1 MDSKSSSS
9 SSLHDNSGVRQTE
22 SITSIR
28 KHIIEGVKGVKD
40 FVKLMEFLNYVLGDC
55 SNCISD
61 VLIGDIE
68 GSDLYKLSEKS
79 VDDIN
84 LCKLINTNIG
94 DIAKAKIKDKI
105 KDKDYGILKT
115 SLVLKI
121 IKLFVERGLLS
132 KRSNTFYLLGSNKKL
147 SWLNIKQLKLKD
159 VETIPDGLKQEIFQ
173 IFGKK
178 YDILVY
184 IKALFWFFRKAVVDS
199 IISDLINIRIL
210 KSGGT
215 ITAISVGSTSL
226 TSDYDI
232 SIDATYKSSAYIID
246 NFGTF
251 IEKIFNDNS
260 ESLFDTNIYGASF
273 IKRDIEI
280 PVETPIKSLKNNI
293 NNVITNTFSNKHK
306 CKPDLYEFSYIKNTK
321 IDTPQKIWAYIKT
334 LLKLNTILKQD
345 DKLHDKLYSKL
356 ENAMNENNYFKSAQL
371 FVNKYE
377 SNIDNYKYVVN
388 RVGEYLKNNI
398 KIYDETYLISNFISF
413 VNYNGSETYL
423 TNGAFLDVVVNQ
435 QLCKN
440 GELIKL
446 DKVLYYIS
454 FIENISDL
462 MTHYHKKKYRNRCMD
477 ALNNFL
483 EKDIN
488 IFGENCKKYI
498 NDISEIQDKCE
509 KNILDCNSFKLMDKC
524 IDSIIEISKM
534 DDNGDIRETE
544 LFDSI
549 NFPANNKMDIED
561 ELEQII

>member
-1 MDSKSSSS
+1 MK
-9 SSLHDNSGVRQTE
+9 N
-22 SITSIR
+22 
-28 KHIIEGVKGVKD
+28 VKD
-40 FVKLMEFLNYVLGDC
+40 FVNLMEFLNYVLSDC

-68 GSDLYKLSEKS
+68 GSDLYKLSGKS
-79 VDDIN
+79 FDDIN
-84 LCKLINTNIG
+84 LCKLINTNLG
-94 DIAKAKIKDKI
+94 DIAKSKIN
-105 KDKDYGILKT
+105 DKDYGILKT

-121 IKLFVERGLLS
+121 IKLFVEKGLLS
-132 KRSNTFYLLGSNKKL
+132 KRNNTFYLLGSNKKL
-147 SWLNIKQLKLKD
+147 SWLNTKQLKLKD
-159 VETIPDGLKQEIFQ
+159 VESIPDGLKQEIFQ

-199 IISDLINIRIL
+199 IISDLINRRIL
-210 KSGGT
+210 KSVGA

-232 SIDATYKSSAYIID
+232 SIDATYKSSAYIIY

-280 PVETPIKSLKNNI
+280 PVETPIRSLKNDI
-293 NNVITNTFSNKHK
+293 NNMITNTFSNKHK
-306 CKPDLYEFSYIKNTK
+306 CNPDLDEFSYIKNTK
-321 IDTPQKIWAYIKT
+321 INTPQKIWAYIKT

-345 DKLHDKLYSKL
+345 DKLYDKLYSKL

-377 SNIDNYKYVVN
+377 SDIDNYKYIVN

-398 KIYDETYLISNFISF
+398 KIDDETYLISNFISF

-440 GELIKL
+440 GESIKL

-483 EKDIN
+483 EKNIN

-509 KNILDCNSFKLMDKC
+509 KNVLDCNSFKLMDKC

-549 NFPANNKMDIED
+549 IFPVDNKMDIED
-561 ELEQII
+561 ELGQII

>member
-1 MDSKSSSS
+1 
-9 SSLHDNSGVRQTE
+9 
-22 SITSIR
+22 
-28 KHIIEGVKGVKD
+28 VKKVED

-94 DIAKAKIKDKI
+94 DIAKAKI

-199 IISDLINIRIL
+199 IISDLINRRIL
-210 KSGGT
+210 KSGGA

-280 PVETPIKSLKNNI
+280 PVETPIKSLRNNI

-306 CKPDLYEFSYIKNTK
+306 CKPDLDEFSYIKNTK

-345 DKLHDKLYSKL
+345 DKLYDKLYSKL

-398 KIYDETYLISNFISF
+398 KIHDETYLISNFISF

-509 KNILDCNSFKLMDKC
+509 KNVLDCNSFKLMDKC

>member
-1 MDSKSSSS
+1 MDSKSNSS

-28 KHIIEGVKGVKD
+28 KHIIEGVKKVKD

-94 DIAKAKIKDKI
+94 DIAKAKIKDK
-105 KDKDYGILKT
+105 DYGILKT

-121 IKLFVERGLLS
+121 IKLFVERVLLS

-199 IISDLINIRIL
+199 IISDLINRRIL

-306 CKPDLYEFSYIKNTK
+306 CKPDLDEFSYIKNTK

>member
-1 MDSKSSSS
+1 MNSKSNSS
-9 SSLHDNSGVRQTE
+9 SSLHDNSDVRQTE

-28 KHIIEGVKGVKD
+28 QHIIEGMKNVKD
-40 FVKLMEFLNYVLGDC
+40 FVNLMEFLNYVLSDC

-68 GSDLYKLSEKS
+68 GSDLYKLSGKS
-79 VDDIN
+79 FEDIN
-84 LCKLINTNIG
+84 LCKLINTNLG
-94 DIAKAKIKDKI
+94 DIAKAKIN
-105 KDKDYGILKT
+105 DKDYRVLKT

-121 IKLFVERGLLS
+121 IKLFVEKGLLS
-132 KRSNTFYLLGSNKKL
+132 KRNNTFYLLGSNKKL
-147 SWLNIKQLKLKD
+147 SWLNTKQLKLKD
-159 VETIPDGLKQEIFQ
+159 VESIPDGLKQEIFQ

-199 IISDLINIRIL
+199 IISDLINRRIL
-210 KSGGT
+210 KSVGA

-232 SIDATYKSSAYIID
+232 SIDATYKSSAYIIY

-280 PVETPIKSLKNNI
+280 PVETPTISLKNNI
-293 NNVITNTFSNKHK
+293 NNMITNTFSNKHK
-306 CKPDLYEFSYIKNTK
+306 CNPDLDEFSYIKNTK
-321 IDTPQKIWAYIKT
+321 INTPQKIWAYIKT

-345 DKLHDKLYSKL
+345 DKLYDKLYSKL

-377 SNIDNYKYVVN
+377 SDIDNYKYIVN

-398 KIYDETYLISNFISF
+398 KIDDETYLISNFISF

-440 GELIKL
+440 GESIKL

-483 EKDIN
+483 EKNIN

-509 KNILDCNSFKLMDKC
+509 KNVLDCNSFKLMDKC
-524 IDSIIEISKM
+524 IDCIIEISKM

-549 NFPANNKMDIED
+549 IFPVDNKMDIED
-561 ELEQII
+561 ELGQII